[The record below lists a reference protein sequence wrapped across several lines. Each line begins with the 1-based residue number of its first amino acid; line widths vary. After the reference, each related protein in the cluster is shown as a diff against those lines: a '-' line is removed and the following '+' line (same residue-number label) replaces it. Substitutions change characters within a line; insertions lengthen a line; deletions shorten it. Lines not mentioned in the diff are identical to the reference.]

1 MISVLILTRN
11 EEQDLPGCLDSVAWS
26 DDVHV
31 FDSFS
36 TDGTVEIARARGATV
51 TQREFDGYAMQRN
64 AALQSLPFRYEWLLI
79 VDADERPTPELVE
92 EMKQVVLHPVAGVHA
107 YRLRIDYYL
116 NDASLK
122 HAQMTPVYLRL
133 VRHGMVRYEREI
145 NELLQ
150 VDGEIGELKHPM
162 RHYPFSKGMA
172 HWLQKHNV
180 YSTMEAEIVASGEY
194 LQAASWRTAFFGK
207 DFHTKRAALKGL
219 FYTMPARPLVKW
231 FYMLFVQR
239 AILDGKAGIQYVNLQ
254 AIYEYMIVLK
264 TRELL
269 RKRRKE
275 EMAGKE
281 GG

>member
-1 MISVLILTRN
+1 MISVLILTRD

-51 TQREFDGYAMQRN
+51 TQREFDGYATQRN
-64 AALQSLPFRYEWLLI
+64 AALTSLPFRYEWLLI

-92 EMKQVVLHPVAGVHA
+92 EMRQVVGHPVAGVNA
-107 YRLRIDYYL
+107 YRLPIDYYL
-116 NDASLK
+116 DDAPLK

-150 VDGEIGELKHPM
+150 VEGEIGDLKHPM

-172 HWLQKHNV
+172 RWLQKHDV
-180 YSTMEAEIVASGEY
+180 YSTMEAQIVASGQFRE
-194 LQAASWRTAFFGK
+194 AASWKMALFGK
-207 DFHTKRAALKGL
+207 DFHTRRAALKGL
-219 FYTMPARPLVKW
+219 FYQMPARPLIKW
-231 FYMLFVQR
+231 FYMMLVQG
-239 AILDGKAGIQYVNLQ
+239 AILDGKAGMQYANLQ
-254 AIYEYMIVLK
+254 AMYEYMIVLK

-269 RKRRKE
+269 RKKRME
-275 EMAGKE
+275 SAAKE
-281 GG
+281 GR